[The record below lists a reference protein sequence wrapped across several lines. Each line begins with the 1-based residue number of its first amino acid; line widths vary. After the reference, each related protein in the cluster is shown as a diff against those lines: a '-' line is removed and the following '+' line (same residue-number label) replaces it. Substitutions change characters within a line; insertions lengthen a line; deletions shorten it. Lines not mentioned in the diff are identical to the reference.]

1 MYSQERWQEL
11 KTGAH
16 KYISQRKS
24 INGRL
29 RTNTNIVLSAQ
40 FVNNLLN
47 LSLVRPLA
55 LSVGVP
61 VDHKKYE
68 EASQKRVEAG
78 IASEEHRQ
86 KRTKDSYLCYLAYM
100 KMRREERDV

>member
-1 MYSQERWQEL
+1 MYSQERWEEL
-11 KTGAH
+11 KTGAVRFTR
-16 KYISQRKS
+16 SRRS
-24 INGRL
+24 TTGRI
-29 RTNTNIVLSAQ
+29 TNTNTALNAE
-40 FVNNLLN
+40 FVNFRLN
-47 LSLVRPLA
+47 PSLVKTFAPN
-55 LSVGVP
+55 VGVR